1 MTSHRGSRLLVVAAL
16 LLTAACGSTVASH
29 STAAS
34 GQGALGAAP
43 AGTGAQNPGN
53 ANAPTESSSTSGAT
67 LPGGGTTGLAS
78 SAGTSGG
85 TTTDTTGA
93 TTPGTATGPSK
104 PHGSVSGQGPVSGN
118 GFTATTIKIGIT
130 TASNGS
136 DTAKSLGIKGVN
148 QGDQVA
154 QYQAV
159 ADFIDKHGGILGRKI
174 VFARYDVNVAQSAND
189 PDGVAQAACTY
200 FTEDQHVYAVVNTIP
215 IASMRACLAAHH
227 TPTINAD
234 QTTIG
239 QAEFDKYA
247 DLLFGAGAMTSDLAY
262 KLQIDSLYGRGFFTG
277 WDTLNGKAGNAPMKI
292 GILYPDTV
300 DGRAIWQLNLRYLAA
315 HGLKP
320 TDTVGY
326 PGTLDGVTSASHN
339 AVLRFKQDG
348 ITHVIGSGLVF
359 WEDAESQHYRP
370 RYEIIPG
377 GGYLVGANAPA
388 AQMHGAMTVGWA
400 PAIDVDANHDP
411 GDPTSATGLCKS
423 IMKANGQDYT
433 DRTTLASMEQVCDVL
448 FVLKDSLAA
457 EQRISVPA
465 LRAGIERLSTQWL
478 SSQTWVS
485 TFTTRRHASA
495 SAVRDQTYV
504 DSCSCFAYVSKRN
517 RVG

>member
-1 MTSHRGSRLLVVAAL
+1 
-16 LLTAACGSTVASH
+16 
-29 STAAS
+29 
-34 GQGALGAAP
+34 
-43 AGTGAQNPGN
+43 
-53 ANAPTESSSTSGAT
+53 
-67 LPGGGTTGLAS
+67 
-78 SAGTSGG
+78 
-85 TTTDTTGA
+85 
-93 TTPGTATGPSK
+93 
-104 PHGSVSGQGPVSGN
+104 VSGN

-130 TASNGS
+130 TASNGG

-159 ADFIDKHGGILGRKI
+159 ANYIAKHGGILGRKI

-247 DLLFGAGAMTSDLAY
+247 SLLFGAGSMTSDLAY
-262 KLQIDSLYGRGFFTG
+262 KLQIDSLYERGFFKG
-277 WDTLNGKAGNAPMKI
+277 WDTLNGAAGNAPMKI

-300 DGRAIWQLNLRYLAA
+300 DGRAIWKLNLRYLAA

-326 PGTLDGVTSASHN
+326 PGTLDGVTSASHS

-388 AQMHGAMTVGWA
+388 AQMHGAMTVGWV
-400 PAIDVDANHDP
+400 PAIDVDASHDP
-411 GDPTSATGLCKS
+411 GDPTSATGLCKA

-457 EQRISVPA
+457 EQQISVPA
-465 LRAGIERLSTQWL
+465 LRTGIEQLGTQWL

-485 TFTTRRHASA
+485 TFSPRRHASA
-495 SAVRDQTYV
+495 SAVRDQSYV
-504 DSCSCFAYVSKRN
+504 DSCSCFAYVNKRN
-517 RVG
+517 RIG